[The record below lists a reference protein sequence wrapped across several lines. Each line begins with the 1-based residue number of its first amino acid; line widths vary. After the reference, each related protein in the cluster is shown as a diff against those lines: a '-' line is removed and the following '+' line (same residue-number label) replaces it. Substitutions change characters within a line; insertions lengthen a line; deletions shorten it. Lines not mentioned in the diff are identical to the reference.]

1 MIFQTEFR
9 LIFRRKKLK
18 VDNSLTESLHYLSR
32 PWVHRF
38 VIILTPEFSRP
49 GLMRLEQSGK
59 TLHCSIAEKV
69 FVGKKCQD
77 GLE

>member
-1 MIFQTEFR
+1 MKFQTEFH

-18 VDNSLTESLHYLSR
+18 VDNRLTELLYLPRCS
-32 PWVHRF
+32 VHRF